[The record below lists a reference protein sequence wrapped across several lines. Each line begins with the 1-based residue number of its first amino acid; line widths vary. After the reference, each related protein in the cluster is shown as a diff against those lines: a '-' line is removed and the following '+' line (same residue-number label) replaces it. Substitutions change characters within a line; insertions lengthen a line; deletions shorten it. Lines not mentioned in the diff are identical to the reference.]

1 MGKPQENS
9 DLMDY
14 EWDQLIDSR
23 EKIQKNPI
31 EIMGK
36 SMVSG

>member
-1 MGKPQENS
+1 LYFNGLVCWGKFKPES
-9 DLMDY
+9 
-14 EWDQLIDSR
+14 
-23 EKIQKNPI
+23 PI